1 MLHSGSSCA
10 LIISTHNA
18 IIYEKCKG
26 SGLFSP
32 IDLTSITESLKRQSD
47 MGDTTYTSPNI
58 LSTFQKIFRLTRR
71 NLQLV
76 FNTSAE
82 CQVTLTK

>member
-1 MLHSGSSCA
+1 
-10 LIISTHNA
+10 
-18 IIYEKCKG
+18 
-26 SGLFSP
+26 
-32 IDLTSITESLKRQSD
+32 